1 MYGMDYDYGAASTA
15 ASASFAALGGMMI
28 VGVAVSVFM
37 IVCLWKIFTK
47 ANQDGWKAIVPVYN
61 LYILVTQISGLSIG
75 MFILCFVPIVQI
87 YPLIKSIIELNKKFG
102 KGIEGAIL
110 MLVFPYVMYP
120 ILAFGKATYNS
131 NLSDN
136 VINANNVNNVAN
148 PTNANNA
155 VNTSNV
161 ATNENGLNNEV
172 VNEMNAGV
180 GTSVVAPELS
190 SDNLN
195 ASSMNSNNESGFN
208 VTPNNFS
215 GSVTPNN
222 FSVPVGNP
230 LPVDNNENVNQATL
244 ENQAPSAMP
253 VETPVEDNTTPVVN
267 VQNVEAPVSNEPVN
281 TEATKF
287 CPQCGT
293 KVNASDAMCFMC
305 GHKF

>member
-28 VGVAVSVFM
+28 FGVAVSVFM

-148 PTNANNA
+148 PTNANNT

-161 ATNENGLNNEV
+161 ATNENGLNNGV

-195 ASSMNSNNESGFN
+195 APSMNTNNESGFN

-253 VETPVEDNTTPVVN
+253 VETPAVDNTTPVVN
-267 VQNVEAPVSNEPVN
+267 AQNVEAPVSKEPVN

>member
-28 VGVAVSVFM
+28 FGVAVSVFM

-148 PTNANNA
+148 PTNANNT

-161 ATNENGLNNEV
+161 ATNENGLNNGV

-180 GTSVVAPELS
+180 GTSAAAPELS

-195 ASSMNSNNESGFN
+195 APSMNTNNESGFN

-230 LPVDNNENVNQATL
+230 LPVDNNENVNQPTL

-253 VETPVEDNTTPVVN
+253 VETPAVDNTTPVVN
-267 VQNVEAPVSNEPVN
+267 VQNVEAPVSKEPVN

>member
-28 VGVAVSVFM
+28 FGVAVSVFM

-148 PTNANNA
+148 PTNANNT

-161 ATNENGLNNEV
+161 ATNENGLNNGV

-180 GTSVVAPELS
+180 GTSAVAPELS

-195 ASSMNSNNESGFN
+195 APSMNTNNESGFN

-253 VETPVEDNTTPVVN
+253 VETPAVDNTTPVVN
-267 VQNVEAPVSNEPVN
+267 VQNVEAPVSKEPVN

-293 KVNASDAMCFMC
+293 KVNANDAMCFMC

>member
-28 VGVAVSVFM
+28 FGVAVSVFM

-267 VQNVEAPVSNEPVN
+267 VQNVEAPVSKEPVN

>member
-28 VGVAVSVFM
+28 FGVAVSVFM

-148 PTNANNA
+148 PTNANNT

-161 ATNENGLNNEV
+161 ATNENGLNNGV

-180 GTSVVAPELS
+180 GTSAVAPELS

-195 ASSMNSNNESGFN
+195 APSMNTNNESGFN

-230 LPVDNNENVNQATL
+230 LPVDNNENVKQATL

-253 VETPVEDNTTPVVN
+253 VETPAVDDTTPVVN
-267 VQNVEAPVSNEPVN
+267 VQNVEAPVSKEPVN

>member
-15 ASASFAALGGMMI
+15 AIASFAALGGMM
-28 VGVAVSVFM
+28 VFGVAVSVFM

-148 PTNANNA
+148 PTNANNT

-161 ATNENGLNNEV
+161 ATNENGLNNGV

-195 ASSMNSNNESGFN
+195 APSMNTNNESGFN

-222 FSVPVGNP
+222 FSVPVGNS

-253 VETPVEDNTTPVVN
+253 VETPAVDNTTPVVN
-267 VQNVEAPVSNEPVN
+267 AQNVEAPVSKEPVN

>member
-28 VGVAVSVFM
+28 FGVAVSVFM

-148 PTNANNA
+148 PTNANNT
-155 VNTSNV
+155 VNTSNA
-161 ATNENGLNNEV
+161 ATNENDLNNGV

-195 ASSMNSNNESGFN
+195 APSMNTNNESGFN

-230 LPVDNNENVNQATL
+230 LPVDNNENVNQPTL

-253 VETPVEDNTTPVVN
+253 VETPAVDNTTPVVN
-267 VQNVEAPVSNEPVN
+267 VQNVEAPVSKEPVN

>member
-28 VGVAVSVFM
+28 FGVAVSVFM

-148 PTNANNA
+148 PTNANNT

-161 ATNENGLNNEV
+161 ATNENGLNNGV
-172 VNEMNAGV
+172 ANEMNAGV
-180 GTSVVAPELS
+180 GTSAAAPELS

-195 ASSMNSNNESGFN
+195 APSMNTNNESGFN

-253 VETPVEDNTTPVVN
+253 VETPAVDNTTPVVN
-267 VQNVEAPVSNEPVN
+267 VQNVEAPVSKEPVN

>member
-28 VGVAVSVFM
+28 FGVAVSVFM

-161 ATNENGLNNEV
+161 ATNENGLNNGV

-180 GTSVVAPELS
+180 GTSAVAPELS

-195 ASSMNSNNESGFN
+195 APSMNTNNESGFN

-267 VQNVEAPVSNEPVN
+267 VQNVEAPVSKEPVN

>member
-28 VGVAVSVFM
+28 FGVAVSVFM

>member
-15 ASASFAALGGMMI
+15 LGTSFAALGGMMI
-28 VGVAVSVFM
+28 FSGAVAVFM
-37 IVCLWKIFTK
+37 VVCLWKIFTK

-110 MLVFPYVMYP
+110 MLLFPYVMYP

-131 NLSDN
+131 NLSDSD
-136 VINANNVNNVAN
+136 INANNVNNVAN
-148 PTNANNA
+148 TINANNT

-161 ATNENGLNNEV
+161 VTNENGLNNGV
-172 VNEMNAGV
+172 VNEVNAGV
-180 GTSVVAPELS
+180 GTSVAAPELS

-195 ASSMNSNNESGFN
+195 APGMNTNNESGFN

-222 FSVPVGNP
+222 FSGNVGNS
-230 LPVDNNENVNQATL
+230 LPANNNENVNQPAL
-244 ENQAPSAMP
+244 ENQAPSVMP
-253 VETPVEDNTTPVVN
+253 VETPVEDNPTSVVN
-267 VQNVEAPVSNEPVN
+267 TQSVEAPVSNEPVN

>member
-28 VGVAVSVFM
+28 FSVAISVFM

-148 PTNANNA
+148 PTNANNT

-161 ATNENGLNNEV
+161 ATNENGLNNGV

-195 ASSMNSNNESGFN
+195 APSMNTNNESGFN

-230 LPVDNNENVNQATL
+230 LPVDNNENVNQPTL

-253 VETPVEDNTTPVVN
+253 VETPAVDNTTPVVN
-267 VQNVEAPVSNEPVN
+267 AQNVEAPVSKEPVN

>member
-28 VGVAVSVFM
+28 FGVAVSVFM

-148 PTNANNA
+148 PTNANNT
-155 VNTSNV
+155 VNTSNA
-161 ATNENGLNNEV
+161 ATNENGLNNGV

-195 ASSMNSNNESGFN
+195 APSMNTNNESGFN

-222 FSVPVGNP
+222 FSVPVGNS

-253 VETPVEDNTTPVVN
+253 VETPAVDNTTPVVN
-267 VQNVEAPVSNEPVN
+267 VQNVEAPVSKEPVN